1 MDQFLHEIIG
11 WFGYL
16 QRGSVITQLLLV
28 ALPAL
33 AAPLLQRR
41 LPAGARLGPWLR
53 PLALGTIAL
62 GSLLLALSGH
72 PWRFA
77 LALGMLYLGWQG
89 LGMLGELL
97 ARWFPV
103 DVIHQVES
111 RLLRPAYL
119 LLVALA
125 VINMLDSVRDL
136 AAIPVGEWFG
146 VSLTLGRLFMAAAII
161 YLVIVCSGLPAR
173 GMAWLL
179 QRALVMSDGS
189 RRAVAVILRY
199 LTVGLGLVWVAN
211 HLGLNAT
218 AILAIA
224 GGLSVGLGFGIKE
237 VFSNFISGLWLL
249 LEGSVRPG
257 DVLFIDG
264 DPCEVRS
271 LGLRAAVLW
280 RDRDNAELVIPNQ
293 TFFTA
298 TTTTYTG
305 SDRLRRSQVLVGAA
319 YRHDPASVVAL
330 LEATALTVPGVLP
343 SPAPRGL
350 VLSYGESAI
359 QYALRFW
366 IANPMNN
373 ISTCSA
379 VNTAVWQAFRGE
391 GIEIPFPQRVQY
403 SVTGSPHQPGPGPT

>member
-1 MDQFLHEIIG
+1 MDQFLHEVIG
-11 WFGYL
+11 WLGYL
-16 QRGSVITQLLLV
+16 QRASVVNQLLLV
-28 ALPAL
+28 AVPGLVATRL
-33 AAPLLQRR
+33 HRR
-41 LPAGARLGPWLR
+41 LPAQSRLRPWLR
-53 PLALGTIAL
+53 PLAVATITLGGI
-62 GSLLLALSGH
+62 LLARGGY

-77 LALGMLYLGWQG
+77 LSLGMLYLGWQG
-89 LGMLGELL
+89 LALL
-97 ARWFPV
+97 PDLLERWLPLQA
-103 DVIHQVES
+103 IRQVNS

-119 LLVALA
+119 LLVTLA
-125 VINMLDSVRDL
+125 IINQLDSVQDL
-136 AAIPVGEWFG
+136 AAIPLGEWFG
-146 VSLTLGRLFMAAAII
+146 VPLNLGRVFRAAVIV
-161 YLVIVCSGLPAR
+161 YLVIVGSGPPAR

-179 QRALVMSDGS
+179 QRALMISDGTH
-189 RRAVAVILRY
+189 RAVAVILRY
-199 LTVGLGLVWVAN
+199 VTVGVGLAWVAN
-211 HLGLNAT
+211 HLGFNAT
-218 AILAIA
+218 ALLAVA

-237 VFSNFISGLWLL
+237 VFSNFISGIWLL

-257 DVLFIDG
+257 DVLFVDG

-298 TTTTYTG
+298 PTTTYTG

-319 YRHDPASVVAL
+319 YRHDPAHVVAL
-330 LEATALTVPGVLP
+330 LEATARSVPGVLAD
-343 SPAPRGL
+343 PAPRGL

-373 ISTCSA
+373 ISICSA
-379 VNTAVWQAFRGE
+379 VNTAVWQTFRQE

-403 SVTGSPHQPGPGPT
+403 SVSGPPDQDSPTQT

>member
-1 MDQFLHEIIG
+1 MDQFLHEVIG
-11 WFGYL
+11 WLGYL
-16 QRGSVITQLLLV
+16 QRASVVSQLLLV
-28 ALPAL
+28 AVPAL
-33 AAPLLQRR
+33 VATTLQRR
-41 LPAGARLGPWLR
+41 LPARSPLRPWLR

-62 GSLLLALSGH
+62 GSVLLAQGGY

-77 LALGMLYLGWQG
+77 LSLGILYLGWQG
-89 LGMLGELL
+89 LGLL
-97 ARWFPV
+97 PGLMGRWWPEEAIRQV
-103 DVIHQVES
+103 DS

-119 LLVALA
+119 LLVGLTI
-125 VINMLDSVRDL
+125 INWLDSVQDL

-146 VSLTLGRLFMAAAII
+146 VPLSLGRVFRAAMIV
-161 YLVIVCSGLPAR
+161 YLVVVGSGPPAR

-179 QRALVMSDGS
+179 QRALVMSDGTH
-189 RRAVAVILRY
+189 RAVAVILRY
-199 LTVGLGLVWVAN
+199 LTVGLGLLWVAN
-211 HLGLNAT
+211 HLGFNAT
-218 AILAIA
+218 ALLAVA

-237 VFSNFISGLWLL
+237 VFSNFISGIWLL

-257 DVLFIDG
+257 DVLFVDG

-298 TTTTYTG
+298 PTTTYTG

-319 YRHDPASVVAL
+319 YRHDPAHVVAL
-330 LEATALTVPGVLP
+330 LEATARSVPGVLAD
-343 SPAPRGL
+343 PAPRGL

-373 ISTCSA
+373 ISICSA
-379 VNTAVWQAFRGE
+379 VNTAVWQTFRQE

-403 SVTGSPHQPGPGPT
+403 SVSGPPDQDSPNQT